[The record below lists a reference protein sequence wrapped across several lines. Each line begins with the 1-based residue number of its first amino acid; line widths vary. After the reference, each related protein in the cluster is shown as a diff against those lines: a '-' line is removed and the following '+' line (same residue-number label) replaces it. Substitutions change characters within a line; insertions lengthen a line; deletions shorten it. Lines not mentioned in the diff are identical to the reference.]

1 MPYPNWHSARIRQP
15 GRFVKIRGLWI
26 AQGIMAYGG
35 RLKTDSRGSSKV
47 QSYRFSIKNWTV
59 ARAKAWLRKKKIKW
73 LLFEKAIGKK

>member
-1 MPYPNWHSARIRQP
+1 
-15 GRFVKIRGLWI
+15 
-26 AQGIMAYGG
+26 MAYGG